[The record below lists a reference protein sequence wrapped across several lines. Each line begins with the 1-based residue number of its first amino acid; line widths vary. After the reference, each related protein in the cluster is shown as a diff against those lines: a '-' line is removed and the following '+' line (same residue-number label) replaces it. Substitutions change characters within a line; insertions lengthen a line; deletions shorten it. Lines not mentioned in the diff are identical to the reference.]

1 MIVTMRSE
9 LFSTR
14 SPSELSKPPRTIILQ
29 EAGIDNPNSSCQHSI
44 PMTHPFSLVT
54 TAGFLCPPFLLFI
67 QQASVEGPNHV
78 PRTVLGPLWYIRH
91 ILTTSIESFLFSQ
104 GLRSFPIVQT
114 ELRHPHSS
122 PPPCHRNIEK
132 CSWQTAVGSL
142 TWMIGQLHS
151 TYRIL
156 LNGQLSWLELLSAA
170 LRCFPWYPPQ
180 PLYFHSFCRHYYL
193 SLCWIFWNANSITT
207 PKGPELVLMNPINPA
222 RCWDIIAG
230 NYLV

>member
-1 MIVTMRSE
+1 
-9 LFSTR
+9 
-14 SPSELSKPPRTIILQ
+14 
-29 EAGIDNPNSSCQHSI
+29 
-44 PMTHPFSLVT
+44 MTHPFSLVT

-142 TWMIGQLHS
+142 T
-151 TYRIL
+151 
-156 LNGQLSWLELLSAA
+156 
-170 LRCFPWYPPQ
+170 
-180 PLYFHSFCRHYYL
+180 
-193 SLCWIFWNANSITT
+193 
-207 PKGPELVLMNPINPA
+207 
-222 RCWDIIAG
+222 
-230 NYLV
+230 